1 MAATPPTSPE
11 EKAEQMTEKVML
23 VLKEL
28 RFTVTKDSVIIEA
41 ARSPAELTLKEWR
54 VVKTFVDTIISEMR
68 ARPTR

>member
-1 MAATPPTSPE
+1 MAAAPPTSPE

-28 RFTVTKDSVIIEA
+28 KFTVTKDSVIIEA

>member
-1 MAATPPTSPE
+1 MAAAPPTSPE

-28 RFTVTKDSVIIEA
+28 RFIVTKDSVIIEA

>member
-1 MAATPPTSPE
+1 LAAAPPTSPE

-28 RFTVTKDSVIIEA
+28 KFTVTKDSVIIEA